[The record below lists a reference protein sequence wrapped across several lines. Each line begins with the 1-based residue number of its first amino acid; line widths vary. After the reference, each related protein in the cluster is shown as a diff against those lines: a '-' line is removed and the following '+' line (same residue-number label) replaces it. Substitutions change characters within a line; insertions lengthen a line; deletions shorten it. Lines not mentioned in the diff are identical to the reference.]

1 MTSENGKIMLGGLL
15 AFCVLSS
22 KHIVLY
28 NEEIL
33 VACSFLAFLVFCFHT
48 LSDTV
53 AESFQARSDAI
64 QTELQNY
71 LTLKE
76 EYVQDL
82 IAQHKEQ
89 VDLQRA
95 LALLKEFS
103 VADMHAIGKSREQTL
118 QSVFAHQIQHKMKSL
133 VHANQ
138 SFHTK
143 LQSLVALGFRD
154 VVLEEYH
161 RSKKQL
167 QPQLITQALASLRA
181 M

>member
-1 MTSENGKIMLGGLL
+1 MTSENGKILLGGLL

-76 EYVQDL
+76 DYVQDL
-82 IAQHKEQ
+82 LSQHKEQ
-89 VDLQRA
+89 LDLHTA
-95 LALLKEFS
+95 LTLLKEFS
-103 VADMHAIGKSREQTL
+103 VTDMHAIGSSRERTL
-118 QSVFAHQIQHKMKSL
+118 QSLFAHQVQHKLKSL
-133 VHANQ
+133 VYANQ
-138 SFHTK
+138 SFNAK

-154 VVLEEYH
+154 AVIEEYQK
-161 RSKKQL
+161 SKKEL
-167 QPQLITQALASLRA
+167 QPQLIQQALTSLRT